1 MSNDMIEWV
10 GSDVITGHTRHTPM
24 TATRAIL
31 QLIDRSEHDRKLIDK
46 LFLEIG
52 HLQQQIVDL
61 RKTVSAK

>member
-1 MSNDMIEWV
+1 MIEWCGV
-10 GSDVITGHTRHTPM
+10 DVITGHTRHTPM

-31 QLIDRSEHDRKLIDK
+31 QLIDRSERDRQLIDK

-61 RKTVSAK
+61 RKTVVAK